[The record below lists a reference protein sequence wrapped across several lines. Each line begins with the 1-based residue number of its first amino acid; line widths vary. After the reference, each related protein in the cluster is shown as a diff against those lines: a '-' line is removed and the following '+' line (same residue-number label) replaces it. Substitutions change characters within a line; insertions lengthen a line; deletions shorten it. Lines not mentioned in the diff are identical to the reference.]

1 MIALRPYHM
10 STDYCAMMIE
20 AFNQIQPDR
29 LILNFLSGQDTPGQE
44 DNNNY
49 LNNKTILQD
58 KQERREFIRKYVSD
72 LSIHPLVTTL
82 PKFVISGYSEY
93 AISTAEKFNATILS
107 MLAEYLSLKERYKT
121 SSNKMVA
128 LNLLIRDTEE
138 EAKFV
143 LEQMIKSWVN
153 KGYSLEEQNVI
164 IETEKKNTLLGTK
177 EQVKQQ
183 ILSLAA
189 EGITD
194 ILITIFNLDSKNVMV
209 YHNLIKEII
218 KESVK

>member
-72 LSIHPLVTTL
+72 LSIHPLITTL

-107 MLAEYLSLKERYKT
+107 MLAEYLGLKERYKT

-183 ILSLAA
+183 ILSLAT

-194 ILITIFNLDSKNVMV
+194 VLVTIFNSDSDNVMV
-209 YHNLIKEII
+209 YHSLIKDII
-218 KESVK
+218 